1 VAFLCPLF
9 ARQQCRGRSVL
20 KPYRKVALSFAD
32 QLRLLEARGLTVPDR
47 TLALRQLSSISY
59 YRLSAY
65 WYPFLKRNLQGK
77 VTGSFETGT
86 NFSQVVQLYEFDRH
100 LRLLVIDAIERVEVH
115 IRTLVT
121 YHLGHQYGPFGHIQ
135 PVNFHPNFDHA
146 KWLTKLEGEALQSK
160 DAFVEHFKSKYTGF
174 PTLPIWMSTE
184 VMSLGSLSFC
194 YTGLKNQDKQ
204 HISRQLG
211 IHHKRLKDWLHTLT
225 YVRNICAHHSRLW
238 NRELAIKPEKVRDP
252 AWNSPITP
260 RHDRLFYVLLILRV
274 LLRSNHNGNQWAES
288 CNDLLDTFASEER
301 YRTAMGMP
309 SDWKSHP
316 LWI

>member
-1 VAFLCPLF
+1 M
-9 ARQQCRGRSVL
+9 L

-160 DAFVEHFKSKYTGF
+160 DAFVEHFKSKYTG
-174 PTLPIWMSTE
+174 
-184 VMSLGSLSFC
+184 LSDIADLDVN
-194 YTGLKNQDKQ
+194 GGDV
-204 HISRQLG
+204 IG
-211 IHHKRLKDWLHTLT
+211 VI
-225 YVRNICAHHSRLW
+225 
-238 NRELAIKPEKVRDP
+238 
-252 AWNSPITP
+252 
-260 RHDRLFYVLLILRV
+260 VLLL
-274 LLRSNHNGNQWAES
+274 HGPEES
-288 CNDLLDTFASEER
+288 GQATYIKAAWHS
-301 YRTAMGMP
+301 P
-309 SDWKSHP
+309 
-316 LWI
+316 